1 MKGER
6 MMNFFKSLFAS
17 LRGSQDL
24 PEPPEDSQE
33 QDQEPEEEARETPA
47 QAADPTLPQLYS
59 GMKVEVLTPNNN
71 LLYVGTLKL
80 YGGGVLEVRAE
91 EGSQVPQAIYG
102 QEVKLRGFQKNS
114 QAFTLYGNVCRSSS
128 VFWHIEKLKSLQSR
142 DSRGFFRQTADVTGV
157 IIPNM
162 RYRDQEQVPCKI
174 LDISA
179 SGARILTKKELPEG
193 AMFLLEA
200 TIVPDEAPF
209 SITCQIL
216 RILEHRRDVEYGCQF
231 VGLPDKEQERLLQA
245 IFVLQRKLLQSR
257 RD

>member
-6 MMNFFKSLFAS
+6 MMNFFKSLLVS
-17 LRGSQDL
+17 LRRGQ
-24 PEPPEDSQE
+24 EPLEPLEN
-33 QDQEPEEEARETPA
+33 DQETEESLQA
-47 QAADPTLPQLYS
+47 QTHAMDTTLPKLYS

-80 YGGGVLEVRAE
+80 YGAGVLEVRAE

-128 VFWHIEKLKSLQSR
+128 TFWHIEKLKSLQSR
-142 DSRGFFRQTADVTGV
+142 DSRGFFRQTADVTGT

-162 RYRDQEQVPCKI
+162 RYRDQEQVSCKL
-174 LDISA
+174 LDVSA
-179 SGARILTKKELPEG
+179 SGARILTRKAFPEG
-193 AMFLLEA
+193 AMFLLET
-200 TIVPDEAPF
+200 TIVPDEPPF
-209 SITCQIL
+209 SITCQVL
-216 RILEHRRDVEYGCQF
+216 RILEHRRDMEYGCQF